1 MEIYLNLSTIVIVT
15 LMMIIAG
22 MIIGIAMAR
31 RR

>member
-31 RR
+31 PR